1 MQLLKQETNV
11 IVMYEKKQE
20 KNLLFLLQFFKKRKE
35 RQICQDLQ
43 H

>member
-1 MQLLKQETNV
+1 MEMAGKL
-11 IVMYEKKQE
+11 
-20 KNLLFLLQFFKKRKE
+20 LLFLLQFFKKRKE